1 MQLSCSPECFPVKQ
15 VLRCVNLKTF
25 HEIRRNLEESNTK
38 VTVTLGCGNWIR
50 NICISVTVWRT
61 TDQNRLLLQCLVDNS
76 RNSCNIIYVKSL
88 FFIFLWGCWY
98 PCVGLL
104 VTLWVSKPEWE
115 ALVLLGRGICVI
127 HSLRFTSSA
136 TPADLLMAS
145 MAAELISSMCLWAG
159 IGGAWSWDSSCCRW
173 MLYGLNYTACEK
185 FLKYLT
191 IAYIV
196 WK

>member
-1 MQLSCSPECFPVKQ
+1 MQLSCSPQCFPVKQ
-15 VLRCVNLKTF
+15 VLRCVNFKTF
-25 HEIRRNLEESNTK
+25 HEIRRNLEKSNTK

-61 TDQNRLLLQCLVDNS
+61 TDQNRLLVQCL
-76 RNSCNIIYVKSL
+76 VKSL
-88 FFIFLWGCWY
+88 FFIFCGATDTPVLWH
-98 PCVGLL
+98 LL
-104 VTLWVSKPEWE
+104 LVSKPEWDS
-115 ALVLLGRGICVI
+115 LCLLGRGICVI

-159 IGGAWSWDSSCCRW
+159 IGGAWSWDSSICRW
-173 MLYGLNYTACEK
+173 MLYGLNYRACEK